1 MSTARVRPTREET
14 RQRIIAAA
22 ADVFAQ
28 HGVMGTTVE
37 QIALAAGLTRGAF
50 YSNFSTKEELA
61 VAMLEDHL
69 AVSRSH
75 NHALLRRHPDA
86 ATFVD
91 ALRDDLGRD
100 DPLHRNPLLQVEL
113 MLYVA
118 RTPELRPVL
127 GEHLRSMR
135 DLVGDLAATAL
146 RANGVDLRVEPHEL
160 GTVLVALEDGLRLH
174 RLIDPDSTPADAFL
188 DVLEL
193 LRRLMTDAPPA
204 PPAPLAPPG
213 AAT

>member
-1 MSTARVRPTREET
+1 MSSPRVRPTRDET

-22 ADVFAQ
+22 ADVFAE
-28 HGVMGTTVE
+28 HGVVGTTVE
-37 QIALAAGLTRGAF
+37 QIALAAGFTRGAF
-50 YSNFSTKEELA
+50 YSNFTTKEELA
-61 VAMLEDHL
+61 VAMLEEHL
-69 AVSRSH
+69 AVSQLH
-75 NHALLRRHPDA
+75 NRALLDRHPDPI
-86 ATFVD
+86 TFVD
-91 ALRDDLGRD
+91 ALRDDVGRD

-127 GEHLRSMR
+127 GAHLRSMR
-135 DLVGDLAATAL
+135 GLVGELAATTL
-146 RANGVDLRVEPHEL
+146 RANGVDLRIDPHQL

-188 DVLEL
+188 DTLAL
-193 LRRLMTDAPPA
+193 LHRVMTGQSAEPP
-204 PPAPLAPPG
+204 PDH